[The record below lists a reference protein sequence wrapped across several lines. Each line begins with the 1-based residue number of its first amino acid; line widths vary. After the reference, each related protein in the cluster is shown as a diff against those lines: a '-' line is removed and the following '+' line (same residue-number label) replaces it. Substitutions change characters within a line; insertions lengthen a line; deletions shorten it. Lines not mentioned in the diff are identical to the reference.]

1 MPLLAATS
9 AFGLGRRR
17 WSSPQQCYLHCLCI
31 YYKEPIQTEQVCVR
45 PPSSALNAT
54 LPAFAAE
61 RRHLLH
67 GAPRP
72 QLSIDSSCLLPLVVV
87 ALTLLVRRQ
96 EGHPTCKKLLV
107 AGCWVLLL
115 LMMMLMTMTIRS
127 PVPPRPQDGTVSVIV
142 LFTIVSSC
150 VTDCNCNL

>member
-45 PPSSALNAT
+45 PPSSALSAT

-87 ALTLLVRRQ
+87 ALTLLVGRQ
-96 EGHPTCKKLLV
+96 EGHPTCKKTFS
-107 AGCWVLLL
+107 GGVLG
-115 LMMMLMTMTIRS
+115 
-127 PVPPRPQDGTVSVIV
+127 VVVDDDDADDDDDK
-142 LFTIVSSC
+142 VSSSAATSRRHC
-150 VTDCNCNL
+150 FSNRTLHHSVQLCDRL

>member
-31 YYKEPIQTEQVCVR
+31 YYKEPIQTEKVCVR

-72 QLSIDSSCLLPLVVV
+72 QLSIDSSCLLPLVV
-87 ALTLLVRRQ
+87 ALTLLVGRQ
-96 EGHPTCKKLLV
+96 EGHPTCKKTFS
-107 AGCWVLLL
+107 GGVLG
-115 LMMMLMTMTIRS
+115 
-127 PVPPRPQDGTVSVIV
+127 VVVVDDDADDDDDK
-142 LFTIVSSC
+142 VSSSAATSRRHC
-150 VTDCNCNL
+150 FSHRTLHHSVQLCDRL